1 MILKVQH
8 NDMHIACIEGDE
20 KPRCIYNNLKIGCF
34 QASKQFKNF
43 KLTLTVY
50 GRNNTRKYN
59 QCSS

>member
-50 GRNNTRKYN
+50 GRN
-59 QCSS
+59 